1 VESTPVTPKI
11 STNILYSFL
20 AEIFLFAFSFVLGV
34 VTARYLGADGKGKFW
49 LVFNVAGILALIF
62 SVRFQR
68 SVTYHLSKDKERLG
82 EILLY
87 GLLMGIGTTA
97 CIALLVTVFSGFFN
111 DVLLKNVNIYWGSLV
126 LVCSAR
132 YLWSFIIAITEGL
145 LLFKAKLFFMGGT
158 ALLKVLEV
166 IFALKVLHLGFECL
180 ILFMGLV
187 ELIVCETILIFIMLR
202 AKNYHLK
209 WARFV
214 GMLKYSAK
222 SYPGMVS
229 EMVTLRI
236 DTFFLNFFTD
246 PAQVGIYT
254 VAVSL
259 ASMLSYLPV
268 AIRNV
273 LMPFIASYADTQ
285 ITSRLSRLLIVVMSV
300 VAILII
306 PLVWV
311 IVIPLYGA
319 EFAYSRVLFVIL
331 LPGMIF
337 WGIFTLLASDIEGR
351 GFPLQISVVSMIC
364 AIATIALD
372 LALIP
377 IWGSTGAAV
386 VSSITYALSMILAI
400 NLYRRLVGVR
410 ASSIL
415 IPKLADLRF
424 FSEVTNYLVLR
435 ARRSVSNFRYRAIH

>member
-1 VESTPVTPKI
+1 
-11 STNILYSFL
+11 
-20 AEIFLFAFSFVLGV
+20 
-34 VTARYLGADGKGKFW
+34 
-49 LVFNVAGILALIF
+49 
-62 SVRFQR
+62 
-68 SVTYHLSKDKERLG
+68 
-82 EILLY
+82 
-87 GLLMGIGTTA
+87 
-97 CIALLVTVFSGFFN
+97 
-111 DVLLKNVNIYWGSLV
+111 
-126 LVCSAR
+126 
-132 YLWSFIIAITEGL
+132 
-145 LLFKAKLFFMGGT
+145 
-158 ALLKVLEV
+158 
-166 IFALKVLHLGFECL
+166 
-180 ILFMGLV
+180 
-187 ELIVCETILIFIMLR
+187 
-202 AKNYHLK
+202 
-209 WARFV
+209 
-214 GMLKYSAK
+214 
-222 SYPGMVS
+222 
-229 EMVTLRI
+229 
-236 DTFFLNFFTD
+236 
-246 PAQVGIYT
+246 
-254 VAVSL
+254 
-259 ASMLSYLPV
+259 
-268 AIRNV
+268 
-273 LMPFIASYADTQ
+273 
-285 ITSRLSRLLIVVMSV
+285 MSV

-386 VSSITYALSMILAI
+386 VSSITYALSMVLAI